1 MVDHGDQIRFGIS
14 FTPIDVYSDV
24 RLLADMAREAEDA
37 GWDGCFVWDHI
48 QVGWQDTVA
57 DPWVALTAIALAT
70 KRIRVGTLVT
80 ALYRRHPWKLARET
94 VTLDHLSHGRL
105 ILGVGLGSDLFGE
118 ISAFGG
124 PLDDRVRAQMLD
136 EGLAVLTG
144 LWSGEP
150 FSFEGEHFRVNNT
163 RFIPVP
169 VQSPR
174 IPIWLA
180 GTWPRRPP
188 FRRAA
193 RYDGVIPVTGDIRSS
208 LSAAELGELIA
219 FVSQHRGSAARDS
232 FDVVYS
238 AGTPGESGEQDREI
252 IAPYTAAGATW
263 WLESMLP
270 WQRSPQQA
278 RERIR
283 RGPPR

>member
-1 MVDHGDQIRFGIS
+1 MRFGIS
-14 FTPIDVYSDV
+14 FTTIGPYSDV
-24 RLLADMAREAEDA
+24 RLLADLAGGAEDA

-48 QVGWQDTVA
+48 QAGWPDRVA
-57 DPWVALTAIALAT
+57 DPWVALTAIVLAT
-70 KRIRVGTLVT
+70 RRMRVGTLVT
-80 ALYRRHPWKLARET
+80 PLYRRHPWKLARET
-94 VTLDHLSHGRL
+94 VTLDHLSQRRL

-124 PLDDRVRAQMLD
+124 PLDDRVRARMLD

-150 FSFEGEHFRVNNT
+150 FSFAGEHFRVHNT
-163 RFIPVP
+163 RFIPAP
-169 VQSPR
+169 MQLPR
-174 IPIWLA
+174 IPIWVA

-208 LSAAELGELIA
+208 LSAAELGELIG
-219 FVSQHRGSAARDS
+219 FISQYRGSVAHDS
-232 FDVVYS
+232 YDVVYS
-238 AGTPGESGEQDREI
+238 DGTPGESGDQDREI
-252 IAPYTAAGATW
+252 IAPYAAAGATW
-263 WLESMLP
+263 WLDSMLP

-278 RERIR
+278 RDRIR

>member
-1 MVDHGDQIRFGIS
+1 MHFGIS
-14 FTPIDVYSDV
+14 FTTIDVYSDV
-24 RLLADMAREAEDA
+24 RLLADLAREAEDA

-48 QVGWQDTVA
+48 QVGWLDTVA

-70 KRIRVGTLVT
+70 RRIRVGTLVT
-80 ALYRRHPWKLARET
+80 PLYRRHPWKLARET
-94 VTLDHLSHGRL
+94 VTLDHLSQGRL

-124 PLDDRVRAQMLD
+124 PLDDRVRARMLD

-150 FSFEGEHFRVNNT
+150 FSFAGEHFRVNKT
-163 RFIPVP
+163 RFIPAP
-169 VQSPR
+169 MQLPR
-174 IPIWLA
+174 IPIWVA

-208 LSAAELGELIA
+208 LSAAELGELTG
-219 FVSQHRGSAARDS
+219 FVSQHRGGAAQDPY
-232 FDVVYS
+232 DVVYS
-238 AGTPGESGEQDREI
+238 AGTPGESGDQDRAI
-252 IAPYTAAGATW
+252 IAPYVAAGATW

-278 RERIR
+278 RDRIR

>member
-1 MVDHGDQIRFGIS
+1 
-14 FTPIDVYSDV
+14 
-24 RLLADMAREAEDA
+24 
-37 GWDGCFVWDHI
+37 
-48 QVGWQDTVA
+48 
-57 DPWVALTAIALAT
+57 
-70 KRIRVGTLVT
+70 
-80 ALYRRHPWKLARET
+80 
-94 VTLDHLSHGRL
+94 
-105 ILGVGLGSDLFGE
+105 
-118 ISAFGG
+118 
-124 PLDDRVRAQMLD
+124 
-136 EGLAVLTG
+136 
-144 LWSGEP
+144 
-150 FSFEGEHFRVNNT
+150 
-163 RFIPVP
+163 
-169 VQSPR
+169 
-174 IPIWLA
+174 
-180 GTWPRRPP
+180 
-188 FRRAA
+188 
-193 RYDGVIPVTGDIRSS
+193 VIPVTGDIRSS

>member
-1 MVDHGDQIRFGIS
+1 MRFGIS
-14 FTPIDVYSDV
+14 FSTIGPYSDV
-24 RLLADMAREAEDA
+24 RVIGDLAREAEDA

-48 QVGWQDTVA
+48 QAGWLETVA
-57 DPWVALTAIALAT
+57 DPWITLTAIALAT
-70 KRIRVGTLVT
+70 RRIRVGTLVT
-80 ALYRRHPWKLARET
+80 PLYRRHPWKLARET
-94 VTLDHLSHGRL
+94 VTLDHLSRGRMV
-105 ILGVGLGSDLFGE
+105 LGVGLGSDLFGE

-150 FSFEGEHFRVNNT
+150 FSFSGAHFKINDT
-163 RFIPVP
+163 CFIPAP
-169 VQSPR
+169 VQLPR
-174 IPIWLA
+174 IPIWVA
-180 GTWPRRPP
+180 GTWPSRPP

-208 LSAAELGELIA
+208 LSAAQFGELISYI
-219 FVSQHRGSAARDS
+219 SQHRDVDAQGLY
-232 FDVVYS
+232 DVVYS
-238 AGTPGESGEQDREI
+238 AATPGASGDQDREI
-252 IAPYTAAGATW
+252 IAPYAAAGATW

-278 RERIR
+278 RDRIR

>member
-1 MVDHGDQIRFGIS
+1 MRFGIS
-14 FTPIDVYSDV
+14 FSTIGSYCDV
-24 RLLADMAREAEDA
+24 RVIADLAREAEDA

-48 QVGWQDTVA
+48 QVGWLETVA
-57 DPWVALTAIALAT
+57 DPWIALTAIALAT
-70 KRIRVGTLVT
+70 RRIHVGTLVT
-80 ALYRRHPWKLARET
+80 PLYRRHPWKLARET
-94 VTLDHLSHGRL
+94 VTLDHLSQGRM

-150 FSFEGEHFRVNNT
+150 FSFSGAHFKINDT
-163 RFIPVP
+163 CFIPAP
-169 VQSPR
+169 VQLPR
-174 IPIWLA
+174 IPIWVA
-180 GTWPRRPP
+180 GTWPSRPP

-208 LSAAELGELIA
+208 LSAAQFGELMSYI
-219 FVSQHRGSAARDS
+219 SQHRDVDAQGLY
-232 FDVVYS
+232 DVVYS
-238 AGTPGESGEQDREI
+238 AGTPGASGDQDREI
-252 IAPYTAAGATW
+252 IAPYAAAGATW

-278 RERIR
+278 RDRIR

>member
-1 MVDHGDQIRFGIS
+1 MVDRRTYMRFGIS
-14 FTPIDVYSDV
+14 FTTIDVYSDV
-24 RLLADMAREAEDA
+24 RLLADLAREAEDA

-48 QVGWQDTVA
+48 QVGWLDTVA
-57 DPWVALTAIALAT
+57 DPWMALTAMVLAT
-70 KRIRVGTLVT
+70 SRIRVGTLVT
-80 ALYRRHPWKLARET
+80 PLYRRHPWKLARET
-94 VTLDHLSHGRL
+94 VTLDHLSQGRL

-118 ISAFGG
+118 ISAFDG
-124 PLDDRVRAQMLD
+124 PLDDRVRARMLD

-144 LWSGEP
+144 LWSGKP
-150 FSFEGEHFRVNNT
+150 FSFAGEHFQVNNAC
-163 RFIPVP
+163 FVPAP

-174 IPIWLA
+174 IPIWVA
-180 GTWPRRPP
+180 GTWPKRPP

-219 FVSQHRGSAARDS
+219 FVSQHRGAADAPY
-232 FDVVYS
+232 DVVYS
-238 AGTPGESGEQDREI
+238 AGTPGDRGDREREI
-252 IAPYTAAGATW
+252 IAPYAAAGATW

-278 RERIR
+278 RDRIR

>member
-1 MVDHGDQIRFGIS
+1 MRFGIS
-14 FTPIDVYSDV
+14 FSTVGPYSDV
-24 RLLADMAREAEDA
+24 RVIADLAREAEDA

-48 QVGWQDTVA
+48 QVEWLERVA

-80 ALYRRHPWKLARET
+80 PLYRRHPWKLARET
-94 VTLDHLSHGRL
+94 VTLDHLSEGRM

-150 FSFEGEHFRVNNT
+150 FSFSGTHFKINDT
-163 RFIPVP
+163 CFTPAP
-169 VQSPR
+169 VQLPR
-174 IPIWLA
+174 IPIWVA
-180 GTWPRRPP
+180 GTWPKRPP

-208 LSAAELGELIA
+208 LSPAQLDELINYI
-219 FVSQHRGSAARDS
+219 SQHRGNAAS
-232 FDVVYS
+232 PYEVVYS
-238 AGTPGESGEQDREI
+238 AGTPGASGDEDREI
-252 IAPYTAAGATW
+252 VAPYAAVGATW

-278 RERIR
+278 RDRIR

>member
-1 MVDHGDQIRFGIS
+1 MRFGIS
-14 FTPIDVYSDV
+14 FTTIDVYSDV
-24 RLLADMAREAEDA
+24 RVLANLAREAEDA

-48 QVGWQDTVA
+48 QVGWLDTVA

-70 KRIRVGTLVT
+70 RRIRVGTLVT
-80 ALYRRHPWKLARET
+80 PLYRRHPWKLARET
-94 VTLDHLSHGRL
+94 VTLDHLSRGRL

-124 PLDDRVRAQMLD
+124 PLDDRVRARMLD

-150 FSFEGEHFRVNNT
+150 FSFAGEYFKVNNT
-163 RFIPVP
+163 RFIPAP
-169 VQSPR
+169 MQSPR
-174 IPIWLA
+174 IPIWVA

-208 LSAAELGELIA
+208 LSAAKLDELIG
-219 FVSQHRGSAARDS
+219 FVAQHRGGARGP

-238 AGTPGESGEQDREI
+238 AGTPGESGDQDREI
-252 IAPYTAAGATW
+252 VAPYAAAGATW

-270 WQRSPQQA
+270 WQRSPEQA
-278 RERIR
+278 RDRIR
-283 RGPPR
+283 HGPPR